1 MKRMTPRKAQQGVVL
16 IEVLVG
22 MAILAIVL
30 ITAMRA
36 LSSDTNTQQAVM
48 TRSLALISA
57 DNMLNQLYMQN
68 AWPEVGT
75 RSSPCPQGN
84 QALLCEQKVS
94 NSSNPNFK
102 RIDITVYMDD
112 GASPETRTKL
122 AWLTAL
128 LPNIKGG
135 NF

>member
-1 MKRMTPRKAQQGVVL
+1 MKRRMLRKAQHGVVL

-22 MAILAIVL
+22 MTILAIVL

-48 TRSLALISA
+48 ARNLALISA
-57 DNMLNQLYMQN
+57 DNLLNQLYIQN

-75 RSSPCPQGN
+75 RSTPCPQGN

-112 GASPETRTKL
+112 GTSPETRTKL

>member
-1 MKRMTPRKAQQGVVL
+1 MKLTAKTTVQGGIVL

-48 TRSLALISA
+48 SRNLALISA
-57 DNMLNQLYMQN
+57 DNLLNQLYMQN
-68 AWPEVGT
+68 AWPDVGMRT
-75 RSSPCPQGN
+75 TPCPQGN
-84 QALLCEQKVS
+84 QPLVCEQKVS
-94 NSSNPNFK
+94 NSSNPNFR
-102 RIDITVYMDD
+102 RIDVTVYLDD
-112 GASPETRTKL
+112 GTAPEARTKL
-122 AWLTAL
+122 AWLTTL

>member
-1 MKRMTPRKAQQGVVL
+1 MNCMTPRKAQQGVVL

>member
-1 MKRMTPRKAQQGVVL
+1 MSAKRATPQSGMVL

-36 LSSDTNTQQAVM
+36 LSSDTDTQQAVM
-48 TRSLALISA
+48 SRSLALISA
-57 DNMLNQLYMQN
+57 DNTLNQLYMQN
-68 AWPEVGT
+68 GWPEVGT
-75 RSSPCPQGN
+75 RSTPCPQGN
-84 QALLCEQKVS
+84 IALICEQKVS

-102 RIDITVYMDD
+102 RIDITVYADD
-112 GASPETRTKL
+112 GAPPEARTKL

-128 LPNIKGG
+128 LPNIRGG

>member
-1 MKRMTPRKAQQGVVL
+1 MSAQRLSNQGGMVL

-30 ITAMRA
+30 ISAMRA
-36 LSSDTNTQQAVM
+36 LSSDTDTQQAVM
-48 TRSLALISA
+48 ARNLALMSA
-57 DNMLNQLYMQN
+57 DNTLNQLYMQN

-84 QALLCEQKVS
+84 LALLCEQKVS

-112 GASPETRTKL
+112 GAAPEARTKL

-128 LPNIKGG
+128 LPNIRGG

>member
-1 MKRMTPRKAQQGVVL
+1 MAALPLHRQRGMVL

-36 LSSDTNTQQAVM
+36 LSTDTDTQQAVM
-48 TRSLALISA
+48 VRSLALISA
-57 DNMLNQLYMQN
+57 DNTLNQLYLQN

-75 RSSPCPQGN
+75 RSTPCPQGTV
-84 QALLCEQKVS
+84 ALICEQKI
-94 NSSNPNFK
+94 SSSTNPNFK

-112 GASPETRTKL
+112 GASPEGRTKL

-128 LPNIKGG
+128 LPNIRGG

>member
-1 MKRMTPRKAQQGVVL
+1 MPHPRKAQQGVVL

-36 LSSDTNTQQAVM
+36 LGSDTNTQQAVM

-75 RSSPCPQGN
+75 RSSPCTQDN

-102 RIDITVYMDD
+102 RIDITVYLDD
-112 GASPETRTKL
+112 GAQPETRTKL

>member
-1 MKRMTPRKAQQGVVL
+1 MSVRIQTSQHGMVL

-22 MAILAIVL
+22 MTILAIVL

-36 LSSDTNTQQAVM
+36 LSSDTDTQQAVM
-48 TRSLALISA
+48 ARSLALISA
-57 DNMLNQLYMQN
+57 DNTLNQMYMQN

-75 RSSPCPQGN
+75 RSTPCPQGAL
-84 QALLCEQKVS
+84 ALLCEQKVS

-112 GASPETRTKL
+112 SAAPESRTKL

-128 LPNIKGG
+128 LPNIRGG